1 MTTLENFNDS
11 LNSIRL
17 SLHKY
22 GKINDANAKLDEVSK
37 LLAIKLFDLKKDKK
51 DTLSTLLKEYESKN
65 NKDFVTKLQSLFQR
79 ISTDSM
85 FMDSNKNSIFGSTP
99 RLEIDQDDYE
109 FAYSMITML
118 DASLTDIRVKGEEF
132 DLINETFGHFIRNNF
147 RNNVEDAQY
156 MTPQEVVDL
165 VCKIASSNFPN
176 PSKTKEFLVCDP
188 CCGVGSFLTTFYRN
202 NKAERKIKVIG
213 QDKVQRMVRLSKLN
227 MELFDSKNHFISKGN
242 SLVDRSDIDSFK
254 GKIDLIITNP
264 PFGASFNG
272 KELQKEEKKKYPL
285 LFDTFRNNTNIN
297 SEVLFIDR
305 CIGLLKDGG
314 ELLAVVPDSVISSK
328 GIAETLRYRIMS
340 DPCIHLKS
348 IIELP
353 TVTFA
358 QAGTRTKT
366 SILHLKKTKHSSS
379 ERSRGVFIAKSTSL
393 GFDVS
398 IRKGATVK
406 IKKGYNDLL
415 DISKNYT
422 TQYNEYF
429 DSEPKIIS
437 ETPSCVIVKEE
448 NFATNAWTPSHY
460 DSSIYKAIQHL
471 TQKKG
476 ISLVPLKDL
485 VDFVT
490 IDRKKE
496 IIKENSKCISILHI
510 VNGDILDY
518 KELMSYTPK
527 YSGITCKPDDLIF
540 SKINPRIPRALVVP
554 DLKIPLTCS
563 SEFEIINSKCG
574 INNYGIKTLLMLPPV
589 QTQINHL
596 TSGTSSSHNRIKTK
610 ELKEILIPIPLE
622 NTEAYATFMKLL
634 EKAEKEHKS
643 MNKLAINRVKLMD
656 ALSNVF

>member
-11 LNSIRL
+11 LNKIRL

-51 DTLSTLLKEYESKN
+51 RMLPKLLKNYESKS
-65 NKDFVTKLQSLFQR
+65 KESFVTELQILFQD
-79 ISTDSM
+79 ISNDIM
-85 FMDSNKNSIFGSTP
+85 FKDSNKNSIFGNNP
-99 RLEIDQDDYE
+99 RLEIDTDDYE
-109 FAYSMITML
+109 FAYSIIKML
-118 DASLTDIRVKGEEF
+118 DVSLNDIMIKGEEF
-132 DLINETFGHFIRNNF
+132 DLINETFGHFIRSNF
-147 RNNVEDAQY
+147 RNNIEDAQY

-165 VCKIASSNFPN
+165 VCKIAASNFPEISN
-176 PSKTKEFLVCDP
+176 SKEFLVCDP

-202 NKAERKIKVIG
+202 NKKERKIKVIG

-242 SLVDRSDIDSFK
+242 SLIEDSDIDKFK

-272 KELQKEEKKKYPL
+272 KELQREEKEKYPL
-285 LFDTFRNNTNIN
+285 LFDTFRNSTNIN
-297 SEVLFIDR
+297 SEILFIDR
-305 CIGLLKDGG
+305 CIGLLKEGG

-328 GIAETLRYRIMS
+328 GIAETLRFRIMS
-340 DPCIHLKS
+340 DPDIHLKS
-348 IIELP
+348 VIELP

-366 SILHLKKTKHSSS
+366 SILHLKKTKHKSTVKN
-379 ERSRGVFIAKSTSL
+379 RGVFIAKSTSL
-393 GFDVS
+393 GFEVS

-406 IKKGYNDLL
+406 IKKGYNDLI
-415 DISKNYT
+415 DISKSYT
-422 TQYNEYF
+422 TEYNEKF

-437 ETPSCVIVKEE
+437 DSPSCVIVKEE
-448 NFATNAWTPSHY
+448 NFSTNAWTPSHY
-460 DSSIYKAIQHL
+460 DASIYKAIQSL
-471 TQKKG
+471 KKK
-476 ISLVPLKDL
+476 SDVALVPLKDL
-485 VDFVT
+485 VEFVT

-496 IIKENSKCISILHI
+496 IIKENAKCISILHI

-518 KELMSYTPK
+518 KELMKYTPK
-527 YSGITCKPDDLIF
+527 YPGVTCKPDDLIF

-563 SEFEIINSKCG
+563 SEFEIINSKCE

-610 ELKEILIPIPLE
+610 ELMEVLVPIPSKKSKE
-622 NTEAYATFMKLL
+622 YSVFIALL
-634 EKAEKEHKS
+634 EKSEKEHKS
-643 MNKLAINRVKLMD
+643 MNKLAVNRVKLME
-656 ALSNVF
+656 ALSEVF